1 MYEQEIPPEMMEQLE
16 DEQAIKALEAEE
28 DRFLGSQEIQEGY
41 GYPMAE
47 EKNNPHVFLNKAAF
61 ETVNTVKTTF
71 LTEEELGRPLFS
83 MRFLLDMEDIAKHYL
98 DPLGKKYPGKDK
110 EQNNKIS
117 EYFLMKALNMSD
129 SGMSNLG
136 FAMNLNVTR
145 RMDTTR
151 KRVSEESMKNLK
163 QTKRK

>member
-1 MYEQEIPPEMMEQLE
+1 MYEQEMTPEMMEQLE
-16 DEQAIKALEAEE
+16 EEQALKALEAEE
-28 DRFLGSQEIQEGY
+28 DRFLQSQEFQEGY
-41 GYPMAE
+41 GHPQAE
-47 EKNNPHVFLNKAAF
+47 EKHNPHSFLHKATF
-61 ETVNTVKTTF
+61 ETSDTIKTTF

-98 DPLGKKYPGKDK
+98 DPLAKKYPGKDK
-110 EQNNKIS
+110 EMGNKIS
-117 EYFLMKALNMSD
+117 NYFFMKALNMSN